1 MKKRGHRM
9 LEDARALELL
19 QRYRRDGD
27 EEAREELI
35 GSHGHLV
42 DWVVK
47 SFLSADEPLEDLR
60 QEGFIG
66 LAKAVQSFDPERG
79 VKFVTY
85 ATHLIQGEIRHYLRD
100 RKTVIRQP
108 GWLHDLAQKIEKAA
122 ARLRHELGREP
133 SVHELARETNLREES
148 VAEVLRVRER
158 FIVKSL
164 EAASSGDNGDGN
176 GNGHRDLDIDP
187 RSIRSGRYRTGQL
200 PVEDRIVLEQCLG
213 RLKHLERQVIF
224 YVFFRDFTH
233 AEIAEKLNTSCSN
246 VSRLARSGLRKL
258 QRMMNAD
265 EIREAHLRTRVPM
278 RRAGAAIR

>member
-1 MKKRGHRM
+1 MKKRGQRM

-19 QRYRRDGD
+19 QRYRRHHD
-27 EEAREELI
+27 ENAREELI
-35 GSHGHLV
+35 RSHGHLV

-47 SFLSADEPLEDLR
+47 SFLSAEEPVEDLR

-66 LAKAVQSFDPERG
+66 LAKAVESFDAERG

-108 GWLHDLAQKIEKAA
+108 GWLHDLTQKIEKAG

-133 SVHELARETNLREES
+133 TVHELARETNLKEES
-148 VAEVLRVRER
+148 VAEVMRVKDR

-164 EAASSGDNGDGN
+164 DAPSGGDNGDGN
-176 GNGHRDLDIDP
+176 GNGHRELDIDP
-187 RSIRSGRYRTGQL
+187 RSIRSTRYCTGQL
-200 PVEDRIVLEQCLG
+200 PIEDRIALAEALQ
-213 RLKHLERQVIF
+213 RLKFLERQVIF

-258 QRMMNAD
+258 QRMMTAD
-265 EIREAHLRTRVPM
+265 EVREAHLRASVPM
-278 RRAGAAIR
+278 RRAGIGAR